1 MIETSLDFSDLND
14 IAKDLEALS
23 RAENNKVLRDATRA
37 GAEVLKEEVIARAPV
52 RTGKLKKNVVVV
64 TQKSRRRGEI
74 SSGVHIRGVNLRTG
88 NSDNTMKANNPRNA
102 FYWPF
107 VALGTAN
114 MPAHPFVRPAY
125 DTREEEA
132 ASVAIA
138 RMNQAIDEVLSK
150 RMKIISTPCFLPWQ
164 KDGYIPM
171 LRH

>member
-1 MIETSLDFSDLND
+1 MIETSLDFSGLND

-74 SSGVHIRGVNLRTG
+74 SSGVHIRGVNPRTG
-88 NSDNTMKANNPRNA
+88 NSDNTMKASNKRNA
-102 FYWPF
+102 FYWRF
-107 VALGTAN
+107 VELGTSTA
-114 MPAHPFVRPAY
+114 PAHPFVRPAF
-125 DTREEEA
+125 DTRMEEA
-132 ASVAIA
+132 TQVAMQ

-150 RMKIISTPCFLPWQ
+150 
-164 KDGYIPM
+164 
-171 LRH
+171 